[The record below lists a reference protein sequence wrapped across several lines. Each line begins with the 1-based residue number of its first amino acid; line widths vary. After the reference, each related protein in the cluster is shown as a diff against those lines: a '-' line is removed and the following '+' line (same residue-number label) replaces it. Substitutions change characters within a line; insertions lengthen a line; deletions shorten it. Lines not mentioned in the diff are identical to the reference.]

1 MSANASP
8 HLASLH
14 LAPLHIS
21 PGAADIAGLI
31 GDDEMR
37 LAEPAAA
44 ARLPSF
50 LSKIRAAERLAGRP
64 FAEFDATLQD
74 ALTLRRLQQMTATL
88 QSNPAW
94 AARLAAAGFTGPL
107 RDFDHW
113 RAVPFSDK
121 ETMSALYMGAREGV
135 VAPFTAGGFQIV
147 ASGGTSSGQPVE
159 TVYSLRELH
168 DTYEFAGEFM
178 GRYQLARYFGDD
190 APRWVMTTLSD
201 YQLWSSGA
209 MVGGVLQKIPDI
221 NYLGAGPVS
230 REVYQHILNYPGPK
244 AIMGITAS
252 IAILPELGAG
262 LSEAARRSL
271 RVAMYGS
278 GVLNARNRAEL
289 KAAYPDVNIL
299 SYFAATQAET
309 IALQLDADCP
319 WLTVVPG
326 LHLVEIVDA
335 DGQEVEVGEEGDLV
349 VTRLHAHEAPLPRLR
364 IGDRVIRRPSLTGPG
379 LNAPRFEYVGRSGD
393 IIHLGDTQYSAARVL
408 AGLTQSLRGVGVDLD
423 RAAREVQFVNDRPTR
438 TLTFLAAVDSPP
450 TLQACL
456 AVLGPDGGGRLFG
469 EALIGSLSL
478 FNQGEANFHYLAKT
492 GYRFELRFTPAGS
505 PEIHRTS
512 VGKTPLLRDNHA

>member
-1 MSANASP
+1 MTAK
-8 HLASLH
+8 ASLH
-14 LAPLHIS
+14 SVA
-21 PGAADIAGLI
+21 GAADLARLI
-31 GDDEMR
+31 GDDELR
-37 LAEPAAA
+37 IAEPAAA

-50 LSKIRAAERLAGRP
+50 LSKIRAAEGLVGRP
-64 FAEFDATLQD
+64 FAEFDAELQD

-88 QSNPAW
+88 QANPAW

-113 RAVPFSDK
+113 RTIPLSDK
-121 ETMSALYMGAREGV
+121 ETMSQLYMGAREGV
-135 VAPFTAGGFQIV
+135 VAPMTAGGFQIV

-209 MVGGVLQKIPDI
+209 MVGGVLQKIPGT

-230 REVYQHILNYPGPK
+230 KEVFQHIMGYDGPK
-244 AIMGITAS
+244 AFMGITAS
-252 IAILPELGAG
+252 VAILPDLGAG
-262 LSEAARRSL
+262 LPEAARRSL

-278 GVLNARNRAEL
+278 GVLNARNREEL
-289 KAAYPDVNIL
+289 KAAYPEVNIL

-309 IALQLDADCP
+309 IALQLDAETP

-326 LHLVEIVDA
+326 LHLVEIVGA
-335 DGQEVEVGEEGDLV
+335 DGQWVDEGEEGELV

-379 LNAPRFEYVGRSGD
+379 LNAMRFEYVGRSGD
-393 IIHLGDTQYSAARVL
+393 VIHLGDTQYSASRVL
-408 AGLTQSLRGVGVDLD
+408 TGLTGSLRAAGVDIEK
-423 RAAREVQFVNDRPTR
+423 AAREVQFVNDRRTR
-438 TLTFLAAVDSPP
+438 TLTFLAAVDAPQA
-450 TLQACL
+450 LQTSL
-456 AVLGPDGGGRLFG
+456 AFLGPDGASRLFG

-512 VGKTPLLRDNHA
+512 VGKTPLLRDIHA